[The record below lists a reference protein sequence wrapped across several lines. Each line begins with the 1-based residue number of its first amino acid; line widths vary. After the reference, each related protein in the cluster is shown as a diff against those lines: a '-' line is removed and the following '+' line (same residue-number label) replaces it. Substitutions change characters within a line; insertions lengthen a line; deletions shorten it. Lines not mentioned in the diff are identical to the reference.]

1 MSHAVPE
8 PDRGRPARGRAA
20 ASWTSLGP
28 MVLGAAGIL
37 AALLLWQLYSTVGP
51 VDPEHLPPPTIVLR
65 QFFLNLTYVQFWVAI
80 GHTLW
85 AWFLGLVVSA
95 VSGFIA
101 GLVIGSSRF
110 LREATH
116 STIEFLRP
124 IPSVGLIPLAAL
136 LFGPRIGSELM
147 IIVYACFWI
156 VLIQVLY
163 GIADIDKVADDTV
176 RTMRMGPTDRAK
188 YLVVPTLLPY
198 LVTGIRLTATVALIL
213 AISVELI
220 VGTPG
225 LGHEVAK
232 AQINGS
238 APALIALILTSGVFG
253 ISINTVM
260 RFLERRVLFW
270 HSSVRSEVAA

>member
-8 PDRGRPARGRAA
+8 PGLGRLPRRRVRV
-20 ASWTSLGP
+20 SWSSSGP
-28 MVLGAAGIL
+28 IVLGAAGIL
-37 AALLLWQLYSTVGP
+37 ASLVLWQLYSLLGP

-85 AWFLGLVVSA
+85 AWFLGLAVSA
-95 VSGFIA
+95 VAGFIA
-101 GLVIGSSRF
+101 GLAIGSSRF

-176 RTMRMGPTDRAK
+176 RTMRMGPKDRVK
-188 YLVVPTLLPY
+188 YLVFPTLLPY

-253 ISINTVM
+253 ISINAVM

-270 HSSVRSEVAA
+270 HSSIRSEVAA